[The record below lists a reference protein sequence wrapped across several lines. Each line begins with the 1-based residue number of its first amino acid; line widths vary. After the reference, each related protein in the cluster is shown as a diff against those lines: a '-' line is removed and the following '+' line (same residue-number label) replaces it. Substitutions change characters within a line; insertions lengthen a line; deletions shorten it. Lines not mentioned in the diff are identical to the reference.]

1 MEFHLF
7 YPTEFRLLH
16 IFPGER
22 PDHRRDQVSSGIPS
36 HGEYTGGEKPS
47 VRAEKEFP
55 VSMPGG
61 RKGRADGMKR
71 LKWFPGVAILL
82 VLCACGHKAPR
93 EEVQRLPI
101 DLLYQSEGITH
112 TFIFRS
118 AHHPGFEGEGFFLTL
133 PGGREIFVLSSP
145 DDNPHDIANLKRS
158 LQAVRKVGASV
169 VPPRTESEEVY
180 LSTKYDLEAEHR
192 VLSPTEIHALA
203 DEVVRREKRRAVAW
217 VKYRDLQLPSVTLN
231 FSCGGIEGVDP
242 IAMTTGG
249 SVYVLTIHFKDG
261 EPLSLVV
268 AASLPDA
275 QDKLIAKKALLEEAA
290 RTSKRIRAEN
300 LQYHREFFTTAGIR
314 SGWSAF
320 VDKVS
325 IE

>member
-1 MEFHLF
+1 
-7 YPTEFRLLH
+7 
-16 IFPGER
+16 
-22 PDHRRDQVSSGIPS
+22 
-36 HGEYTGGEKPS
+36 
-47 VRAEKEFP
+47 
-55 VSMPGG
+55 
-61 RKGRADGMKR
+61 MKR
-71 LKWFPGVAILL
+71 MKWLSGVAILM

-93 EEVQRLPI
+93 GEVQRLPI
-101 DLLYQSEGITH
+101 DPLYQSEGITH

-118 AHHPGFEGEGFFLTL
+118 ARQPGFEGEGFFLTL
-133 PGGREIFVLSSP
+133 PGDKEVFVLSSA

-158 LQAVRKVGASV
+158 LQAVRKVGATV

-203 DEVVRREKRRAVAW
+203 DEVVRREKGRTVAW
-217 VKYRDLQLPSVTLN
+217 VKYRDLQVPSVTLK
-231 FSCGGIEGVDP
+231 FSCGGIDRMDP
-242 IAMTTGG
+242 ITMTTGG

-261 EPLSLVV
+261 EALSLVE
-268 AASLPDA
+268 ATSLPNA
-275 QDKLIAKKALLEEAA
+275 QDKLNAKKTLLEEAA

-300 LQYHREFFTTAGIR
+300 LQYHLEFFTTEGIR
-314 SGWSAF
+314 NGWSTF